1 MIVYTG
7 PARGDSRRISVNSI
21 KAPIAGASIEG
32 IAQVQYSHDK
42 IQAGEYAASAME
54 RIALDGLSPTPHVF
68 ELWYVYFSGQS
79 PEVTKAID
87 ILIANRQKITDQRC
101 NDLYQR
107 FLSEE
112 REEAAIRK
120 AGDQIH
126 STIQNVSGVVR
137 HVKDATSEYSDK
149 LGGVTA
155 RISNVKDAGQ
165 LQDLLK
171 DVMSDTDNMI
181 QQNKKLEDQLDH
193 SAQIMEELQR
203 NLETVRR
210 EALTDGLTG
219 LANRKAFDAE
229 LQRMAEEAQSTG
241 QPFTLLML
249 DIDHFKSFNDNYG
262 HLVGDQV
269 LRLVA
274 KTMTDGV
281 KGRDIAARFG
291 GEEFAIILP
300 ETQMNAGVVVGN
312 ALRKAVATKD
322 VINRST
328 GEKLARITM
337 SVGVAEFA
345 AGEDVHELI
354 ERADAAL
361 YTAKHNGRNQVAAAP
376 TPNKKQAKKV

>member
-1 MIVYTG
+1 M
-7 PARGDSRRISVNSI
+7 
-21 KAPIAGASIEG
+21 
-32 IAQVQYSHDK
+32 QYNHDK
-42 IQAGEYAASAME
+42 SQSTEYAASAME
-54 RIALDGLSPTPHVF
+54 RIKLEQLSAMPHVF

-87 ILIANRQKITDQRC
+87 ILIANKQKINDQRC
-101 NDLYQR
+101 EELYQR

-112 REEAAIRK
+112 REENAIRK

-126 STIQNVSGVVR
+126 NTIQNVSGVVR
-137 HVKDATSEYSDK
+137 DVKSATSEYSDR
-149 LGGVTA
+149 LGGMSSQ
-155 RISNVKDAGQ
+155 IEGVKDAGQ
-165 LQDLLK
+165 LKSLLK
-171 DVMSDTDNMI
+171 NMMDDTNNMI
-181 QQNKKLEDQLDH
+181 AQNHKLEQQLDH
-193 SAQIMEELQR
+193 SSQIMEELQR
-203 NLETVRR
+203 NLESVRR

-219 LANRKAFDAE
+219 LSNRKAFDSE
-229 LQRMAEEAQSTG
+229 LRRISEEAMSAN

-274 KTMTDGV
+274 RTMTNGV
-281 KGRDIAARFG
+281 KGRDVAARYG

-300 ETQMNAGVVVGN
+300 DTMLQAGVVVGN

-322 VINRST
+322 VINRAT
-328 GEKLARITM
+328 GEKLARITL

-345 AGEDVHELI
+345 PGEELNELI

-376 TPNKKQAKKV
+376 TPNKKQKKKN